1 MEKKSI
7 FIFGSLLFLIISIL
21 FNKSFNL
28 GVKFILSGILIIFGF
43 LLYFILDKYSSE
55 NKIKREKELKE
66 KLKLEEERKK
76 KEEYERI
83 LKERKEHIEELK
95 KEGLKKINY
104 QNKINTTNITTSI
117 NKFQEDKIMITFFG
131 GKLIFYSIDIVKYKF
146 NELLYIKEFSFNTY
160 NAIEM
165 KENKNRI
172 CVCGYPCIK
181 ILNISITNLLG
192 KENNSYNVIQYL
204 NCSEYSKEITRVI
217 ELNNDSLISISTDYL
232 LFWNKNINKNNE
244 YEINKDK
251 IINYSKYEN
260 LLIISNILKLDE
272 ENIVILKQSNS
283 NLTKSSLNFIK
294 INDVK
299 SENKAEEIKIIDL
312 KITPLDDNNN
322 NLCIINE
329 NKQIF
334 CVGCI
339 NGLGI
344 LSGENKELLQFIEF
358 ENKIKNIDLYF
369 DNSIIL
375 FYNFENKN
383 ESGQCTYNFIQL
395 MKDINSENNN
405 NYKYNE
411 IIKKSS
417 ENIEDEV
424 KTMKSIKDGL
434 IIIGDRKANLHIW
447 H

>member
-21 FNKSFNL
+21 LNKSFNL

-95 KEGLKKINY
+95 KEGLKKINF

-294 INDVK
+294 VNDVK
-299 SENKAEEIKIIDL
+299 SGNKTEEIKIIDL
-312 KITPLDDNNN
+312 EITPLDDNNN

-344 LSGENKELLQFIEF
+344 FSGENKELLQFIEF

-395 MKDINSENNN
+395 MKDINSENNY
-405 NYKYNE
+405 NYNG
-411 IIKKSS
+411 IIKKSN